1 MNLITKIAG
10 IIILTCLT
18 FISIQYGNYRFF
30 VNPTLEELELAF
42 VEREMAHSQ
51 HLIEQQKEEIEAF
64 SSDWAIWDDAY
75 HFLKGTNNSFIAK
88 NLNDETLK
96 SIGMNGMLWIKPDF
110 KLHFGLLLD
119 KHFAQSPNLLSEF
132 HTQHSTIFEQL
143 IQQGIN
149 REDPTSGLLV
159 FNQAV
164 YFIAVQQVLTSDAQ
178 GPLAGWLIMIQQVPE
193 NLFTAHLS
201 QLDTKTQLNPL
212 DLFASSSTQADIE
225 IPNVIYQADNMR
237 LTANA
242 YLTDIYG
249 KPNILLSS
257 NMPRDIIRRG
267 EHIFNNLFITELSV
281 TFAIAV
287 ILFLFL
293 RNHISAPI
301 SKLIREIDQA
311 PSLEQVNISDNPRH
325 SGELHA
331 LTRMLRAAVDKLNVY
346 LNRQREFQERTNQQ
360 NRLLFD
366 LANDKDLSDGHL
378 HHAFYKILSTFVNQT
393 ESKRASIWLMD
404 QDMKECEC
412 YACFS
417 TSGDNVETGVK
428 VNTNQLTQSL
438 LKKLIRQRS
447 FLTQLN
453 KQVTQNLLGVTIYD
467 MAIISPIILN
477 NQVKGALIAEFEESQ
492 IDLPDEDK
500 LFLAS
505 LSELCSNS
513 LYAHER
519 KRLQDQLIHLAHHD
533 PLTNLPNR
541 SFFEEIAKKSIARSE
556 RDASGFSLLFIDLD
570 KFKPVNDTYGHGVG
584 DQLLKQVAE
593 RLKKRI
599 RTSDTVARIGGD
611 EFLILLEQTNDVSNA
626 RIIANEILESLSQVF
641 EIEEHKVRISCSIGI
656 ALFPSHG
663 NTLDELITA
672 SDHAMYAAKESGRS
686 GIVIAE
692 TNSLA
697 S

>member
-10 IIILTCLT
+10 VIILTCFT
-18 FISIQYGNYRFF
+18 FIGIQYGNYRFF

-51 HLIEQQKEEIEAF
+51 HLIKQQKEEIQAF
-64 SSDWAIWDDAY
+64 SIDWAIWDDAY
-75 HFLKGTNNSFIAK
+75 DFLNGTNHDFIAT
-88 NLNDETLK
+88 NLDDDTLK

-110 KLHFGLLLD
+110 QLHYGLLLD
-119 KHFAQSPNLLSEF
+119 QNFTHSPNLLSEF
-132 HTQHSTIFEQL
+132 HTQHGSIFERL
-143 IQQGIN
+143 IQNNNKRDQPI
-149 REDPTSGLLV
+149 SGLLV

-164 YFIAVQQVLTSDAQ
+164 YFIAVQQVLTSSAQ
-178 GPLAGWLIMIQQVPE
+178 GPLAGWLIMVQQVPE

-201 QLDTKTQLNPL
+201 QLDTKTQLKPL
-212 DLFASSSTQADIE
+212 ELFSSSSNQVDINE
-225 IPNVIYQADNMR
+225 SKVIYQADNLR

-249 KPNILLSS
+249 KTNILLSS

-267 EHIFNNLFITELSV
+267 EHILSNLFITELSV

-287 ILFLFL
+287 ALFLFL

-301 SKLIREIDQA
+301 SKLIREIEQA

-325 SGELHA
+325 SGELHT
-331 LTRMLRAAVDKLNVY
+331 LTQMLRAAIDKLNVY
-346 LNRQREFQERTNQQ
+346 LNRQREFQERTNLQ

-378 HHAFYKILSTFVNQT
+378 HHSFYKILTTFVNQT

-417 TSGDNVETGVK
+417 KSGDNVETGVK
-428 VNTNQLTQSL
+428 VHTNQLTQSL

-453 KQVTQNLLGVTIYD
+453 KQVTENLLGVNIYD

-477 NQVKGALIAEFEESQ
+477 NQVKGALIAEFDESQ
-492 IDLPDEDK
+492 TDLPDEDK

-519 KRLQDQLIHLAHHD
+519 KRLQEQLTHLAHHD
-533 PLTNLPNR
+533 PLTHLPNR
-541 SFFEEIAKKSIARSE
+541 SFFEEIARKSLARSE

-584 DQLLKQVAE
+584 DQLLIQVAE
-593 RLKKRI
+593 RLRKRV
-599 RTSDTVARIGGD
+599 RTSDTIARIGGD
-611 EFLILLEQTNDVSNA
+611 EFLILLEQTNDVGNA

-641 EIEEHKVRISCSIGI
+641 DIEEHKVRISCSIGI
-656 ALFPSHG
+656 AIYPTHG
-663 NTLDELITA
+663 GTLDQLITA
-672 SDHAMYAAKESGRS
+672 SDHAMYAVKESGRS
-686 GIVIAE
+686 GVVIAKS
-692 TNSLA
+692 NSLA